1 MMLFKSYGR
10 FIRRLI
16 IPYTGVLS
24 ELDKNEKFIKKGIW
38 GAIANTLS
46 VCSTM
51 REIKYLKRIYADYE
65 RRIAW

>member
-1 MMLFKSYGR
+1 MMMLFKSYGR

-24 ELDKNEKFIKKGIW
+24 ELDKNEKFIEKGIW

-51 REIKYLKRIYADYE
+51 REKLSTSREFMLTMKGE
-65 RRIAW
+65 